1 MASGMPEGASEWWVR
16 ECDIDEI
23 DSFCRG
29 PRGRCNQPEVNQ
41 ACTAVC
47 RALHGVCAM
56 LRAAALQKPLRQ
68 AMPCYAM
75 PCHAMLML
83 CYAVL
88 CYAMLCYAVLCHA
101 MPCYAMLFGAPPVHA
116 GTALTT

>member
-47 RALHGVCAM
+47 RALHEVCPM
-56 LRAAALQKPLRQ
+56 LRAAA
-68 AMPCYAM
+68 
-75 PCHAMLML
+75 
-83 CYAVL
+83 L
-88 CYAMLCYAVLCHA
+88 CYAMLCYA
-101 MPCYAMLFGAPPVHA
+101 MPCYSVHHRCMLAPR
-116 GTALTT
+116 GLLSLSLCR

>member
-29 PRGRCNQPEVNQ
+29 PRGRCDQPEVNQ

-47 RALHGVCAM
+47 RALHGVCPM

-68 AMPCYAM
+68 AM
-75 PCHAMLML
+75 
-83 CYAVL
+83 L
-88 CYAMLCYAVLCHA
+88 CYAMLCYAMLS
-101 MPCYAMLFGAPPVHA
+101 YAMLFGAPPVHA
-116 GTALTT
+116 GTARTT